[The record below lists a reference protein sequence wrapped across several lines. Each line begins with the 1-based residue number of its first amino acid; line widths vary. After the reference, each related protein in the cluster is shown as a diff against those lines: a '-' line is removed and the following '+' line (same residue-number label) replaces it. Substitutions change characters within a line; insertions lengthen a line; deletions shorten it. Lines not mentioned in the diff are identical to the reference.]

1 MSADFVPRSGKGW
14 FAGDGSRM
22 HLKLISCEIFYR
34 EVCAAVSRS
43 PHTVDIE
50 FLPKGLHD
58 IGSAG
63 MLERLQRSLDAVDA
77 AKYDAVL
84 FGYGLCNNGI
94 AGLTSRTVPLVL
106 PRAHDCISLFFGS
119 KERYLQYFNDHP
131 GVFFTTTG
139 WIERGFD
146 SGELS
151 QISVQ
156 RLSGM
161 DQSYEALVAR
171 YGEDNA
177 KYLWSELCDISR
189 NYRQFTFI
197 EMGIEP
203 DSSFLQKT
211 RDEADRRGWA
221 FEQVKGDLSLIQRL
235 VDGRWDEAEFLVVR
249 PGERVAARYEEDII
263 AAEPADD
270 NA

>member
-1 MSADFVPRSGKGW
+1 MSSGNVPRPGNGW
-14 FAGDGSRM
+14 FAGDDSRR

-34 EVCAAVSRS
+34 EVCAAAARS
-43 PHTVDIE
+43 PHTIDVE

-58 IGSAG
+58 IGSSG
-63 MLERLQRSLDAVDA
+63 MLDRLQRSLDAVDGG
-77 AKYDAVL
+77 KYHAVL
-84 FGYGLCNNGI
+84 FGYGLCNNGV
-94 AGLTSRTVPLVL
+94 AGLTARTLPIVI

-119 KERYLQYFNDHP
+119 KERYLEYFNNHP

-146 SGELS
+146 SGDLS
-151 QISVQ
+151 QISIQ
-156 RLSGM
+156 RIAGM
-161 DQSYEALVAR
+161 DQSYEALVAK

-203 DSSFLQKT
+203 DDGFAQRT
-211 RDEADRRGWA
+211 RAEAARRGWA
-221 FEQVKGDLSLIQRL
+221 FEKVRGDLSLIQRL
-235 VDGRWDEAEFLVVR
+235 VDGRWDESEFLVVQ
-249 PGERVAARYEEDII
+249 PGQRVVARYEEGII
-263 AAEPADD
+263 ASEAADGR
-270 NA
+270 